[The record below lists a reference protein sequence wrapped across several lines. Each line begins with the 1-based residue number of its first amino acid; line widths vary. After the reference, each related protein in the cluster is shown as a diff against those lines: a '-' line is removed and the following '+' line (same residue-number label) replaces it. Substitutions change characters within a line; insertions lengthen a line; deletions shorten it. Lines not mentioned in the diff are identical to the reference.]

1 MLAVRLEP
9 AIEAELTKL
18 ALETGR
24 SKSYYVK
31 EALAEYLL
39 DRADYLRAI
48 AALERQEPRT
58 SMADVRAELG
68 LSRWRLS
75 ALTVWRVEFL
85 ATAKRELKKLDKR
98 WQLAILDYLED
109 EIAGLENPRNR
120 GKALVGDK
128 QGLWRY
134 RVADYHIICEIHD
147 TKLLIIAVTIG
158 HRKNVY
164 D

>member
-1 MLAVRLEP
+1 M
-9 AIEAELTKL
+9 
-18 ALETGR
+18 
-24 SKSYYVK
+24 
-31 EALAEYLL
+31 
-39 DRADYLRAI
+39 
-48 AALERQEPRT
+48 
-58 SMADVRAELG
+58 
-68 LSRWRLS
+68 
-75 ALTVWRVEFL
+75 WRVEFL

-109 EIAGLENPRNR
+109 EIAGLENPRSR

-134 RVADYHIICEIHD
+134 RVADYRIICEIRD
-147 TKLLIIAVTIG
+147 TELVVIAVTIG

>member
-1 MLAVRLEP
+1 
-9 AIEAELTKL
+9 
-18 ALETGR
+18 
-24 SKSYYVK
+24 
-31 EALAEYLL
+31 
-39 DRADYLRAI
+39 
-48 AALERQEPRT
+48 
-58 SMADVRAELG
+58 MA
-68 LSRWRLS
+68 
-75 ALTVWRVEFL
+75 WRVEFL

-109 EIAGLENPRNR
+109 EIAGLDNPRSR

-134 RVADYHIICEIHD
+134 RVGDYRIVCEIRD
-147 TKLLIIAVTIG
+147 AELLIAAITLG

>member
-1 MLAVRLEP
+1 M
-9 AIEAELTKL
+9 
-18 ALETGR
+18 
-24 SKSYYVK
+24 
-31 EALAEYLL
+31 
-39 DRADYLRAI
+39 
-48 AALERQEPRT
+48 
-58 SMADVRAELG
+58 
-68 LSRWRLS
+68 
-75 ALTVWRVEFL
+75 VWRVEFL

-134 RVADYHIICEIHD
+134 RVADYRVICEIRD
-147 TKLLIIAVTIG
+147 TELVIIAVTIG

>member
-1 MLAVRLEP
+1 M
-9 AIEAELTKL
+9 
-18 ALETGR
+18 
-24 SKSYYVK
+24 
-31 EALAEYLL
+31 
-39 DRADYLRAI
+39 
-48 AALERQEPRT
+48 
-58 SMADVRAELG
+58 
-68 LSRWRLS
+68 
-75 ALTVWRVEFL
+75 TVWRVEFL

-109 EIAGLENPRNR
+109 EIAGGDNPRNR

-134 RVADYHIICEIHD
+134 RVADYRIICEIHD
-147 TKLLIIAVTIG
+147 AELLIVAITVG